1 MKISKFFDVI
11 LLLSVIATL
20 GNPIL
25 FFIMTIRAIFIARRR
40 GGNLLEYVLS
50 FFFSFF
56 YIMYDTFKYYDA
68 SEIKPPYVPLRS
80 ESNKF
85 IRYTNPNQKLK
96 TIVQQTQSDL
106 QNQYKQYQQQ
116 QK

>member
-25 FFIMTIRAIFIARRR
+25 FFIMTIRALFIARRR

-56 YIMYDTFKYYDA
+56 YIIYDTFKYYDA
-68 SEIKPPYVPLRS
+68 SEIKPPYVPQRQQNNGL
-80 ESNKF
+80 NL
-85 IRYTNPNQKLK
+85 TNSNQKLK
-96 TIVQQTQSDL
+96 TIVQQRRSDL
-106 QNQYKQYQQQ
+106 QNQYQQ
-116 QK
+116 QKQK